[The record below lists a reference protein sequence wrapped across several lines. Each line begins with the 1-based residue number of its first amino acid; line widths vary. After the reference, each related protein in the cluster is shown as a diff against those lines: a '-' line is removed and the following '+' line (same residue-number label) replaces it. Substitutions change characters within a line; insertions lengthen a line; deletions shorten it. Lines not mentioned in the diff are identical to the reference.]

1 MREPADLYRLTI
13 EDIAGLERRGETI
26 AKKVLDNLKAKLPLS
41 LPVFLASLGMDDF
54 ALETAKLLVANGYDT
69 LEKVQAATAEELA
82 ALKGMGAIKA
92 KSVVTGL
99 AARAEEIQRLL
110 AAGVV
115 PVAPSAGGG
124 LGGKTFCF
132 TGTLPRPRKEY
143 EGLVEKH
150 GGTVLSGVTKDLH
163 YLVMSDPSSASTKAE
178 KARKYG
184 TLCIDADAFMALVAA
199 ASSDAADA

>member
-1 MREPADLYRLTI
+1 M
-13 EDIAGLERRGETI
+13 
-26 AKKVLDNLKAKLPLS
+26 
-41 LPVFLASLGMDDF
+41 
-54 ALETAKLLVANGYDT
+54 ANGYDT

-92 KSVVTGL
+92 KNVVTGL
-99 AARAEEIQRLL
+99 AARAEEIERLL
-110 AAGVV
+110 AADVV

-163 YLVMSDPSSASTKAE
+163 YLVRSDPSSASTKAE

-184 TLCIDADAFMALVAA
+184 TQCIDADAFMALVDLTCSA
-199 ASSDAADA
+199 